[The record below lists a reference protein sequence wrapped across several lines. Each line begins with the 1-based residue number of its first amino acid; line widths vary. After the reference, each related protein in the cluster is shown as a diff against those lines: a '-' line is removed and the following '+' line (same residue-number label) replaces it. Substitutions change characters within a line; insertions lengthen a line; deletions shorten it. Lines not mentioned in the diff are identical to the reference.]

1 MIRLDRMLKNPAGW
15 LDTFEELRSKAC
27 EGRRSQSGS
36 ENWVEIALPTK
47 KTTQQNAGFAGCV

>member
-1 MIRLDRMLKNPAGW
+1 MIRLDRMLKNSAGW

-36 ENWVEIALPTK
+36 EN
-47 KTTQQNAGFAGCV
+47 